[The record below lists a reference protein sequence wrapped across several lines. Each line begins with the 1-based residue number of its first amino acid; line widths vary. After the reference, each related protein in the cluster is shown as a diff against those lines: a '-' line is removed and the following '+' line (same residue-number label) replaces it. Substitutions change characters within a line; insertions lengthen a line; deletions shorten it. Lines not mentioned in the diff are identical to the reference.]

1 MGSAQSNTKKTIKT
15 IKNVEYLDIDKNI
28 NVIIKTKIGSDKITK
43 NDETKIKKYIKNI
56 IESMGAASYDYIS
69 NYIIIKKISL
79 DTTKKNILINLILH
93 IDKNGKK
100 IKAHSGKKLI
110 KDKLKEECTKKKLKE
125 HILWSLNES
134 SYRSEPLKLS
144 KINFVLP
151 QNKIDVL
158 II

>member
-1 MGSAQSNTKKTIKT
+1 MGSAQSNAKKI
-15 IKNVEYLDIDKNI
+15 IKNVEYLDINKNI
-28 NVIIKTKIGSDKITK
+28 NIIIKTKINSNKITK
-43 NDETKIKKYIKNI
+43 NDEPKIKKYIKNN
-56 IESMGAASYDYIS
+56 IESMGSASYEYIS

-79 DTTKKNILINLILH
+79 DTTKKNILINLSLY

-100 IKAHSGKKLI
+100 IKAHVGKKLTL
-110 KDKLKEECTKKKLKE
+110 DKLKEESTKKKLKE

-134 SYRSEPLKLS
+134 SFRGEPLKLS